1 MHLVKQQLFQ
11 KNYNKRINF
20 DDVNKIMKLVEY
32 LVSLDESSLI
42 LVEGKKD
49 AVALKSLGTKAEIFQ
64 VKGRNFSKLICKL
77 QEEGRRRRVII
88 MPDFDRKGEEKYQ
101 QWSKALRGIAEVD
114 YFTWK
119 KFRVLVTRNVKDIE
133 GLPRLV
139 EKIKYSN
146 FSSTLTIG
154 LIGGLSPS
162 SPTS

>member
-1 MHLVKQQLFQ
+1 MFQ
-11 KNYNKRINF
+11 KGYNKRINS
-20 DDVNKIMKLVEY
+20 DDVNKLMKLVEY
-32 LVSLDESSLI
+32 LVSLDEKSLI

-49 AVALKSLGTKAEIFQ
+49 VVALRSLGTKAEIFQ

-77 QEEGRRRRVII
+77 QEERHRRVII

-101 QWSKALRGIAEVD
+101 QWCKALRGIVGVD
-114 YFTWK
+114 YLTWK
-119 KFRVLVTRNVKDIE
+119 KFRVLVMRNVKDVE
-133 GLPRLV
+133 GLPKLV

-154 LIGGLSPS
+154 LIGSLSSS